1 MIISGG
7 AGVFKYIDFLYLLFK
22 KVSLEYFKGKKPDV
36 ASYFNKNNVNY
47 NGMFNNKFSLSY
59 FGAFESDDEYYGKE
73 IIEGLSKICQE
84 TNQENFFK
92 AEIKLSKDA
101 KFDE

>member
-1 MIISGG
+1 
-7 AGVFKYIDFLYLLFK
+7 
-22 KVSLEYFKGKKPDV
+22 
-36 ASYFNKNNVNY
+36 
-47 NGMFNNKFSLSY
+47 MFNLGFSLT
-59 FGAFESDDEYYGKE
+59 FIGAFHSDEEYYGKD